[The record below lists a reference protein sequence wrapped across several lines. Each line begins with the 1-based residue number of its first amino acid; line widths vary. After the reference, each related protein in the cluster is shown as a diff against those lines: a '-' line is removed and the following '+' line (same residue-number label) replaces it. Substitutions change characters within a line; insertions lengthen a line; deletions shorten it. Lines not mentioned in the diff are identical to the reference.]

1 MSRVHHLLIDAEYTF
16 VGVENEI
23 LREEDA
29 VTLETY
35 YGDDIRELG
44 RFAVVYNMP
53 GYLPESDPVYFDDEA
68 EAEQYVRECR
78 LADEDARTTGYVYD
92 IVDMA
97 Q

>member
-1 MSRVHHLLIDAEYTF
+1 MSRVHSILIDAEYAL
-16 VGVENEI
+16 VGIETEI
-23 LREEDA
+23 LREEDE

-44 RFAVVYNMP
+44 RFAVVYNAP
-53 GYLPESDPVYFDDEA
+53 GCLPECDPVYFDDEA
-68 EAEQYVRECR
+68 DAEQYVRECR

>member
-1 MSRVHHLLIDAEYTF
+1 MSRIHSILIDAEYNLIGLEAE
-16 VGVENEI
+16 V

-35 YGDDIRELG
+35 YADDVRELG
-44 RFAVVYNMP
+44 RFAVTYNMP
-53 GYLPESDPVYFDDEA
+53 GYLPESDPVYFDCEDD
-68 EAEQYVRECR
+68 AEQYVRECR
-78 LADEDARTTGYVYD
+78 LADEDAHDTGYVYD